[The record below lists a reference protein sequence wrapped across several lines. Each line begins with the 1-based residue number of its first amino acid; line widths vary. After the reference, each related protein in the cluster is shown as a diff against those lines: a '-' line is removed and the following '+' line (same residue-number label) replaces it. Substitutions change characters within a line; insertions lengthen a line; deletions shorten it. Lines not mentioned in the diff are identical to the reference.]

1 MNYYADVILPL
12 PIQGTFTYQLTIEQS
27 KLLGVGFRVAVS
39 FGKRKIYTGVIK
51 QIHNQKPDFSKLKPI
66 EFSYDKKALV
76 TKLQI
81 EFWSWISK
89 YYFTPIGDV
98 LKAAIPST
106 FLLESD
112 TIIIKKEIDNEA
124 IEKLTE
130 EEFLIYE
137 ALDFKN
143 LKIYLNNIDRNNKI
157 NLNVKIGVQHDTIQT
172 SLASIIPEKLCFFD
186 LFLDECNRKENI
198 SPKWI
203 NHNSAYPIISK
214 LKTEELDFGIVG
226 DYAISHLANQET
238 NSAEDIV
245 LVSFVSINPEGGG
258 SNLILPRDSNVKSL
272 DEFSKGSTIAV
283 PFLSTAYGSLL
294 YNLKSQNLRKEVTLK
309 DYSINNINSIKET
322 NVDAFAFFTPFDYLL
337 ESTKDFEILNESIS
351 APISYYG
358 VLVRKE
364 FLQKNEDVVKA
375 FIKSLISAKYWFY
388 SASSTIQK
396 ISKWTGVSEKIV
408 NSILGNRVG
417 KDCHYIPDMKIRKDW
432 IDTYTNE
439 IYSEP
444 GTVEFNQTIKKN
456 PIIFEDLLNDAY
468 KELNLK

>member
-27 KLLGVGFRVAVS
+27 KLLGVGHRVAVS

-143 LKIYLNNIDRNNKI
+143 LKINEKI
-157 NLNVKIGVQHDTIQT
+157 QNLNIGNYQRTM
-172 SLASIIPEKLCFFD
+172 
-186 LFLDECNRKENI
+186 N
-198 SPKWI
+198 
-203 NHNSAYPIISK
+203 
-214 LKTEELDFGIVG
+214 EL
-226 DYAISHLANQET
+226 
-238 NSAEDIV
+238 
-245 LVSFVSINPEGGG
+245 
-258 SNLILPRDSNVKSL
+258 
-272 DEFSKGSTIAV
+272 
-283 PFLSTAYGSLL
+283 
-294 YNLKSQNLRKEVTLK
+294 
-309 DYSINNINSIKET
+309 
-322 NVDAFAFFTPFDYLL
+322 
-337 ESTKDFEILNESIS
+337 
-351 APISYYG
+351 
-358 VLVRKE
+358 
-364 FLQKNEDVVKA
+364 
-375 FIKSLISAKYWFY
+375 
-388 SASSTIQK
+388 
-396 ISKWTGVSEKIV
+396 
-408 NSILGNRVG
+408 
-417 KDCHYIPDMKIRKDW
+417 
-432 IDTYTNE
+432 
-439 IYSEP
+439 
-444 GTVEFNQTIKKN
+444 
-456 PIIFEDLLNDAY
+456 
-468 KELNLK
+468 

>member
-1 MNYYADVILPL
+1 MKLRSLTFVFLFISFVTFILGVWQLHRLNWKNDLIENINNSINTPMNFNNNEKYEELITVSLNYDFDLIERPIFLESKTQQGKVGYHAVLPL
-12 PIQGTFTYQLTIEQS
+12 TY
-27 KLLGVGFRVAVS
+27 KD
-39 FGKRKIYTGVIK
+39 
-51 QIHNQKPDFSKLKPI
+51 N
-66 EFSYDKKALV
+66 
-76 TKLQI
+76 
-81 EFWSWISK
+81 
-89 YYFTPIGDV
+89 
-98 LKAAIPST
+98 
-106 FLLESD
+106 FLP
-112 TIIIKKEIDNEA
+112 
-124 IEKLTE
+124 
-130 EEFLIYE
+130 FQ
-137 ALDFKN
+137 
-143 LKIYLNNIDRNNKI
+143 KIYLNNVDRNNKT
-157 NLNVKIGVQHDTIQT
+157 NLDVKVGVQHDTIQT
-172 SLASIIPEKLCFFD
+172 SLASIIPEKLCLFD
-186 LFLDECNRKENI
+186 LFLNECNRKENI

-358 VLVRKE
+358 VLVRKA
-364 FLQKNEDVVKA
+364 FLQKNEDIVKA

-439 IYSEP
+439 IYFEP
-444 GTVEFNQTIKKN
+444 GSVDFNQTTKKN
-456 PIIFEDLLNDAY
+456 PIIFEDLLSDAY